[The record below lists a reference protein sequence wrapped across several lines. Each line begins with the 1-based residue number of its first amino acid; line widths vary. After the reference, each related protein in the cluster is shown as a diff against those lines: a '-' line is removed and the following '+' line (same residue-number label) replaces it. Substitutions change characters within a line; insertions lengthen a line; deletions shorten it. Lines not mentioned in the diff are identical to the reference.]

1 MEHRNYSNM
10 AATVK
15 LMKFI
20 LMYCLIYFHA
30 RSADIARSEDY
41 EEEIHE
47 KQSIFTSGLHQ
58 LHNRY
63 RNLVTQK
70 CASGLAKI
78 ARGKPKFSTKT
89 MIFLLLLMCGD
100 IESNPGPQC
109 NDCKLS
115 QGKICQGD
123 LVLCEN
129 CEMVRFPPKARR
141 QERTEHKGKID
152 KGKTSMADIIVI
164 TDQESI
170 ITNYKLDIGLQMPP
184 EHVSKQK
191 DKFEGVIPYL
201 IETTSYNH
209 LPALILAT
217 YHIVYQGLG
226 SDDKFFVNWTDLV
239 EAESR
244 CDEIKIVVEKVEK
257 SDVKKEWIEIF
268 IHFPTCSITT
278 TGSGLKEF
286 ANTFLPKIL
295 QEQKEILNG
304 QNYDQQ
310 CEGAVSN
317 QPIDPPS
324 QTGQWVTSNTANS
337 KSKQNTNARSKQ
349 NTSQKV
355 KIAPTAEIDL
365 TTTSS
370 QESQTN
376 LKDSTQKT
384 CMGLI
389 NNNEAMAK
397 PEKLENVWRAI
408 QELKQQFKNLN
419 PVQCIEDLLEKERKR
434 SDDLIRENENLKQ
447 KIIELEKLIATNKR
461 STVKE
466 SYPAQNIHAHN
477 NQYQSYQHMNPIS
490 QSLTQSYPRPVQ
502 FYQPPPL
509 QSYPLLQS
517 QQLQSQQ
524 STRSSLHQ
532 YQPDLVRHQHPF
544 HQSTTSQSIDK
555 ETNAATSI
563 RAKNPSQYQN
573 TATSNM
579 STNQQSKL
587 KDTENVILLG
597 DSMVKDIQGHK
608 LSRRKKVKT
617 ISISGATSED
627 FKDYIRP
634 LAKKKPSEI
643 IIHCGT
649 NDLLDKNIDTVNNI
663 KDIAAIIKQE
673 SPNTNV
679 SISSIT
685 YRADNE
691 SLNTK
696 IDIVNTGL
704 LNLCKL
710 NRLKFVDN
718 SNISLSELNG
728 SLLHLNKSGTIML
741 ARNFIEHFHRK

>member
-1 MEHRNYSNM
+1 
-10 AATVK
+10 
-15 LMKFI
+15 
-20 LMYCLIYFHA
+20 
-30 RSADIARSEDY
+30 
-41 EEEIHE
+41 
-47 KQSIFTSGLHQ
+47 
-58 LHNRY
+58 
-63 RNLVTQK
+63 
-70 CASGLAKI
+70 
-78 ARGKPKFSTKT
+78 
-89 MIFLLLLMCGD
+89 
-100 IESNPGPQC
+100 
-109 NDCKLS
+109 
-115 QGKICQGD
+115 
-123 LVLCEN
+123 
-129 CEMVRFPPKARR
+129 
-141 QERTEHKGKID
+141 
-152 KGKTSMADIIVI
+152 
-164 TDQESI
+164 
-170 ITNYKLDIGLQMPP
+170 MPP

-191 DKFEGVIPYL
+191 DKFEGVIPYI

-244 CDEIKIVVEKVEK
+244 CDEIKIAVEKVEK

-295 QEQKEILNG
+295 QEQKEILKG
-304 QNYDQQ
+304 QNHDQQ
-310 CEGAVSN
+310 CAGAGPN
-317 QPIDPPS
+317 QPMNPPS
-324 QTGQWVTSNTANS
+324 QTEQWVTSNKANS
-337 KSKQNTNARSKQ
+337 KSKQNTNPRSKQ

-355 KIAPTAEIDL
+355 KLAPTAEIDL
-365 TTTSS
+365 T
-370 QESQTN
+370 
-376 LKDSTQKT
+376 
-384 CMGLI
+384 
-389 NNNEAMAK
+389 NNDNEAMAK
-397 PEKLENVWRAI
+397 PEKLELENVWRTI
-408 QELKQQFKNLN
+408 QELKKQFKNLN

-434 SDDLIRENENLKQ
+434 SDDLIRENEKLKL
-447 KIIELEKLIATNKR
+447 KIMELEKLITTNKR

-466 SYPAQNIHAHN
+466 SYPAQAIHAHN
-477 NQYQSYQHMNPIS
+477 NQYQSYQHMNPSS
-490 QSLTQSYPRPVQ
+490 QSLTQSYPPPVQ

-524 STRSSLHQ
+524 STRSNQHQ
-532 YQPDLVRHQHPF
+532 HQPDLVRHQHPF
-544 HQSTTSQSIDK
+544 QQSTTSQSIDK
-555 ETNAATSI
+555 ETNATTSI
-563 RAKNPSQYQN
+563 REKIPSQYQN

-627 FKDYIRP
+627 FKDHIRP

-649 NDLLDKNIDTVNNI
+649 NDLFDKNIDTVNNI
-663 KDIAAIIKQE
+663 KNIAAIIKQE

-710 NRLKFVDN
+710 NRLKFIDN